1 MGEDLNGR
9 LCGQPRKLVTSA
21 FSAKSFPCSALP
33 IVAGSSTVKL
43 LLRFRPR
50 VFRGIRGRQN
60 DDERPPVRV
69 PGPMRS
75 RHRIMPCSKH
85 QVERIKVIA
94 RSNFMSHPVF
104 CRTQKCNRN
113 WNRRGFNRNRQL
125 HLLSQDKDWWSL
137 KEIIIAVYR
146 NYTTDRDKVS
156 HWEIFSRYRVQE
168 KRIRSLFLYFRL

>member
-1 MGEDLNGR
+1 MIGLLRTNYFSVGTYKYIVSDKRELGVPLIWQRQPELLEASTNVFWRHRRTPMGEDLNGR

-60 DDERPPVRV
+60 DGERPPVRV
-69 PGPMRS
+69 LAGPMRS
-75 RHRIMPCSKH
+75 RHRIMDIPSSKH

-94 RSNFMSHPVF
+94 WSNFYIAP
-104 CRTQKCNRN
+104 
-113 WNRRGFNRNRQL
+113 GF
-125 HLLSQDKDWWSL
+125 LLRAKI
-137 KEIIIAVYR
+137 E
-146 NYTTDRDKVS
+146 N
-156 HWEIFSRYRVQE
+156 
-168 KRIRSLFLYFRL
+168 

>member
-1 MGEDLNGR
+1 MIGLLRTNYFSVGTYKYIVSDKRELGVPLIWQRQPELLEASTNVFWTPMGEDLNGR

-60 DDERPPVRV
+60 DGERPPVRV
-69 PGPMRS
+69 LAGPMRS
-75 RHRIMPCSKH
+75 RHRIMDIPSSKY

-94 RSNFMSHPVF
+94 
-104 CRTQKCNRN
+104 
-113 WNRRGFNRNRQL
+113 
-125 HLLSQDKDWWSL
+125 
-137 KEIIIAVYR
+137 
-146 NYTTDRDKVS
+146 
-156 HWEIFSRYRVQE
+156 
-168 KRIRSLFLYFRL
+168 